1 MINGSGSKRPKNL
14 RIPAKLSDKKI
25 SCLGP
30 PSSSPAGHPLHYHH
44 LLISI
49 QAGQMVAYQSAGADM
64 HCRARVQTV
73 DASRRT
79 ATLFLMDEGRQAAEV
94 SWDCIRQLT
103 GEQQQQQLLLR
114 PGLAIRV
121 HTATPATDKDA
132 TYVVRRCPDGQLQL
146 CPVDDDGGEQQRRS
160 LDEMP
165 PSEVLEQGGGGP
177 AAALLQGF
185 NYERLTPGPG
195 TFFILQF
202 TSPQMLFVIAEACLD
217 R

>member
-1 MINGSGSKRPKNL
+1 MQSFL
-14 RIPAKLSDKKI
+14 
-25 SCLGP
+25 
-30 PSSSPAGHPLHYHH
+30 LHYH

-49 QAGQMVAYQSAGADM
+49 QAGQMVAYQSAGTDM

-73 DASRRT
+73 DASGRT

-103 GEQQQQQLLLR
+103 GEQQQQQLLR

-121 HTATPATDKDA
+121 HTAAPALATDNDAA

-146 CPVDDDGGEQQRRS
+146 CPVDDGGEQMS
-160 LDEMP
+160 LA
-165 PSEVLEQGGGGP
+165 LEQGGGGP
-177 AAALLQGF
+177 ASAATLLQGF

-202 TSPQMLFVIAEACLD
+202 TSPLMLFVIAEASLD

>member
-1 MINGSGSKRPKNL
+1 
-14 RIPAKLSDKKI
+14 
-25 SCLGP
+25 
-30 PSSSPAGHPLHYHH
+30 
-44 LLISI
+44 
-49 QAGQMVAYQSAGADM
+49 MVAYQSAGTDM

-79 ATLFLMDEGRQAAEV
+79 ATLFLMDEGRQAVEV

-103 GEQQQQQLLLR
+103 GEQQQQQLLR

-121 HTATPATDKDA
+121 QLDKALAADKDA
-132 TYVVRRCPDGQLQL
+132 TTYVVRRCPDGQLQL
-146 CPVDDDGGEQQRRS
+146 CPVDDGGEQQSS
-160 LDEMP
+160 LNEMP

-202 TSPQMLFVIAEACLD
+202 TSPQMLFVIAEASLD

>member
-1 MINGSGSKRPKNL
+1 MQSFL
-14 RIPAKLSDKKI
+14 
-25 SCLGP
+25 
-30 PSSSPAGHPLHYHH
+30 LHYH

-49 QAGQMVAYQSAGADM
+49 QAGEMVAYQSAEADM

-79 ATLFLMDEGRQAAEV
+79 ATLFLMDEGRQAAQV

-103 GEQQQQQLLLR
+103 GEQQQQLTR

-121 HTATPATDKDA
+121 HTAAPALATDKDA
-132 TYVVRRCPDGQLQL
+132 TTYVVRRCPDGQLQL
-146 CPVDDDGGEQQRRS
+146 CPVDDGGEQQRRS
-160 LDEMP
+160 LKEMP
-165 PSEVLEQGGGGP
+165 ELGGGGP
-177 AAALLQGF
+177 TAALLQGF
-185 NYERLTPGPG
+185 NYERLTTGPG

-202 TSPQMLFVIAEACLD
+202 TSPQMLFVIAEASLD

>member
-1 MINGSGSKRPKNL
+1 VLVLQALLITGL
-14 RIPAKLSDKKI
+14 
-25 SCLGP
+25 
-30 PSSSPAGHPLHYHH
+30 PLHYH

-49 QAGQMVAYQSAGADM
+49 QAGEMVAYQSAGADM
-64 HCRARVQTV
+64 HCRARIQTV

-79 ATLFLMDEGRQAAEV
+79 ATLFLMDEGPQAAEV

-103 GEQQQQQLLLR
+103 GEQQQQQLLR

-121 HTATPATDKDA
+121 HTAAPATDKDA
-132 TYVVRRCPDGQLQL
+132 TYVVRRCPGGQLQLQL
-146 CPVDDDGGEQQRRS
+146 CPVDDGVEQQRGS
-160 LDEMP
+160 LDETP
-165 PSEVLEQGGGGP
+165 LSKSLELGGGDGP
-177 AAALLQGF
+177 SSAALLQGF

-202 TSPQMLFVIAEACLD
+202 TSPQMLFVIAEASLD

>member
-1 MINGSGSKRPKNL
+1 
-14 RIPAKLSDKKI
+14 
-25 SCLGP
+25 
-30 PSSSPAGHPLHYHH
+30 
-44 LLISI
+44 
-49 QAGQMVAYQSAGADM
+49 MVAYQSAGSDM
-64 HCRARVQTV
+64 HCRARIQTTDV
-73 DASRRT
+73 SRRT

-103 GEQQQQQLLLR
+103 GEQQQQQLLR

-121 HTATPATDKDA
+121 QLDGALATDKDA

-146 CPVDDDGGEQQRRS
+146 CPVDDGGGEQQRS
-160 LDEMP
+160 LNEMP
-165 PSEVLEQGGGGP
+165 LSAAVELG

-185 NYERLTPGPG
+185 SYERLTPGPG